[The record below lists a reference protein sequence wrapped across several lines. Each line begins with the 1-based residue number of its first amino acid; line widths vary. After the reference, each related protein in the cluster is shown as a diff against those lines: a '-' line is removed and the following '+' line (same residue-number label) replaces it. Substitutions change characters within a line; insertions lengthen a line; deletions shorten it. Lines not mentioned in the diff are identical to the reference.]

1 MPVERQT
8 EYETIYILRPTADD
22 EEKKK
27 VRERIDNIISTDG
40 GHHISFDDWG
50 TRRLAYRIRDNV
62 DTRYHEQGVY
72 QYLRFLAP
80 TQTTAEIERNLNIV
94 ESVLKFQT
102 VKVEDGLIPADRLSR
117 VDEADEEE

>member
-22 EEKKK
+22 EDKKK
-27 VRERIDNIISTDG
+27 VRERIDNIIADDG

-62 DTRYHEQGVY
+62 DARYHEQGVY
-72 QYLRFLAP
+72 QYLRYLAP
-80 TQTTAEIERNLNIV
+80 RHTTAEIERNLNIV

-102 VKVEDGLIPADRLSR
+102 VKVEDDLIPADRLAR
-117 VDEADEEE
+117 VDEEE